1 MKTVIPYWLL
11 TTAYLNFCDLN
22 DFNDLN
28 DSNGFKS
35 S

>member
-11 TTAYLNFCDLN
+11 EFLRLKASN

-28 DSNGFKS
+28 DLSN
-35 S
+35 